1 MSAVPLSQLTRALDA
16 TGKVIAAIGD
26 AQWAGRTPCTE
37 WTVSDL
43 VRHLVAGNNRFAT
56 AVGGAER
63 PGIEESA
70 PTDADLAAAYQDSG
84 AALIEA
90 FSQPGA
96 LDRTVTVPI
105 GQVPG
110 VVALH
115 LRVTEI
121 LVHGWD
127 AATATGQPAEFPE
140 DIAEAELTFS
150 LGKLG
155 DIPPGRFPFAPQ
167 RPVDEGAP
175 AIQRLVACLGRDVG
189 AQAGSA
195 TTSSPS

>member
-1 MSAVPLSQLTRALDA
+1 MTPEPVSQLAKAIDA
-16 TGKVIAAIGD
+16 TGQVIAAISD
-26 AQWAGRTPCTE
+26 AQWAGPTPCTE

-43 VRHLVAGNNRFAT
+43 VRHLVAGNNWFAT
-56 AVGGAER
+56 AVGGKER
-63 PGIEESA
+63 PAIEEAA
-70 PTDADLAAAYQDSG
+70 PTDADLPGAYQNSG

-96 LDRTVTVPI
+96 FERSVTVPI
-105 GQVPG
+105 GNVPG

-127 AATATGQPAEFPE
+127 AATATGQVAEFPE
-140 DIAEAELTFS
+140 DIVEAELTFS
-150 LGKLG
+150 RGKLG
-155 DIPPGRFPFAPQ
+155 DIPPGLVPFGPQ
-167 RPVDEGAP
+167 QPVDDDAP

-189 AQAGSA
+189 GHASPARSA
-195 TTSSPS
+195 R

>member
-1 MSAVPLSQLTRALDA
+1 MSAGPVSQLARAIDA
-16 TGKVIAAIGD
+16 TDQVISAIDG
-26 AQWAGRTPCTE
+26 AQWAGPTPCTD
-37 WTVSDL
+37 WTVRDL
-43 VRHLVAGNNRFAT
+43 VRHLVAGNFWFAT
-56 AVGGAER
+56 AIDGKER
-63 PGIEESA
+63 PAIEAAA
-70 PTDADLAAAYQDSG
+70 PADADLPGAYRDSG

-96 LDRTVTVPI
+96 LERIVTVPI

-127 AATATGQPAEFPE
+127 AAVATGYPAEFPE
-140 DIAEAELTFS
+140 DAAEAELTFS
-150 LGKLG
+150 RGKLG

-167 RPVDEGAP
+167 QPVDDDAP
-175 AIQRLVACLGRDVG
+175 AIERLVACLGRDV
-189 AQAGSA
+189 SA
-195 TTSSPS
+195 HASAARPAE

>member
-1 MSAVPLSQLTRALDA
+1 MSAEPLSQLTRAIDA
-16 TGKVIAAIGD
+16 TGQVIAAIGG

-43 VRHLVAGNNRFAT
+43 VRHLVAGNNWFAT
-56 AVGGAER
+56 AVGGMAR
-63 PGIEESA
+63 PAIEEA
-70 PTDADLAAAYQDSG
+70 ATTDADLPGAYRDSG
-84 AALIEA
+84 AALLEA

-96 LDRTVTVPI
+96 LERTVTVPI

-110 VVALH
+110 IVALH

-127 AATATGQPAEFPE
+127 AATATEQPAEFPE
-140 DIAEAELTFS
+140 DIAEAELTFTR
-150 LGKLG
+150 GKLG
-155 DIPPGRFPFAPQ
+155 DIPPGLFPFSPPQ
-167 RPVDEGAP
+167 PVDDKAP

-189 AQAGSA
+189 GSIPSA
-195 TTSSPS
+195 WRSTT

>member
-1 MSAVPLSQLTRALDA
+1 MSADPMSQLTRAIDA
-16 TGKVIAAIGD
+16 TGQVIAAISG
-26 AQWAGRTPCTE
+26 AQWAGHTPCTE

-56 AVGGAER
+56 AVDGKER
-63 PGIEESA
+63 PPIEEA
-70 PTDADLAAAYQDSG
+70 IATDADLPVAYRDSG

-90 FSQPGA
+90 FSQPEA
-96 LDRTVTVPI
+96 LKRTVTVPI

-110 VVALH
+110 IVALH

-127 AATATGQPAEFPE
+127 AATATGYPAEFPE

-150 LGKLG
+150 RGKLG

-167 RPVDEGAP
+167 QPVDDDAP
-175 AIQRLVACLGRDVG
+175 AIQRLVACLGRDV
-189 AQAGSA
+189 SA
-195 TTSSPS
+195 HASTARSDQ

>member
-1 MSAVPLSQLTRALDA
+1 MSPEPVSQLARAIDA
-16 TGKVIAAIGD
+16 TGQVIAAISD
-26 AQWAGRTPCTE
+26 AQWAGPTPCTE

-43 VRHLVAGNNRFAT
+43 VRHLVVGNNWFAAT
-56 AVGGAER
+56 VGGKER
-63 PGIEESA
+63 PAIEEA
-70 PTDADLAAAYQDSG
+70 ARTDADLPGAYQDSG

-96 LDRTVTVPI
+96 LERSVTVPI
-105 GQVPG
+105 GHVPG

-127 AATATGQPAEFPE
+127 AATATGQVAEFPE

-150 LGKLG
+150 RGKLG
-155 DIPPGRFPFAPQ
+155 DIPPGLVPFAPQ
-167 RPVDEGAP
+167 QPVDDDAP

-189 AQAGSA
+189 GHASAPRSAQ
-195 TTSSPS
+195 

>member
-1 MSAVPLSQLTRALDA
+1 MSAEPVNQLTRALDA
-16 TGKVIAAIGD
+16 TGQVIAAISE
-26 AQWAGRTPCTE
+26 AQWADRTPCTE

-43 VRHLVAGNNRFAT
+43 VRHLVVGNSRFAT
-56 AVGGAER
+56 AVDGKDRPAIEAGA
-63 PGIEESA
+63 
-70 PTDADLAAAYQDSG
+70 TDADMASAYRDSG

-96 LDRTVTVPI
+96 LQRSVNIPI

-110 VVALH
+110 IVALH

-127 AATATGQPAEFPE
+127 AATAIRYPAEFPD
-140 DIAEAELTFS
+140 DIAEAELIFS
-150 LGKLG
+150 RGKLG
-155 DIPPGRFPFAPQ
+155 DIPPGRTPFAPPQ
-167 RPVDEGAP
+167 PVDDGAP

-189 AQAGSA
+189 APAGSGP
-195 TTSSPS
+195 TSSPI